1 MQPAG
6 TKPRTAEPDTAAA
19 ALKTAGVPGYAA
31 SAATAQAARAAASPE
46 PPPSVPPSMDD
57 TGRYRVPP
65 EVSAGNL
72 VQRYRRQLW
81 VIATPLFGLLLVLAV
96 WQAIQARVAVVA
108 ELERQATQQHAALQ
122 TLARVAADHVADL
135 RLVSERE
142 LVTPLQAPDRA
153 LRDALK
159 LRGATAN
166 GAASAAADGY
176 ALDDLPPLLHAGSA
190 QLLWPQAGAP
200 PPDAA
205 LALLQSLSR
214 TTELAHSR
222 HADLAASTFLAWPDR
237 WAARYPW
244 VPSQS
249 LVDAL
254 QARSLPQA
262 LDRAYASPAF
272 RAGRPEANSEQRAY
286 WTAVQRGEGA
296 SPGAGT
302 GSGAGGLGAAAIDS
316 PGPASAAN
324 APDSGSATASS
335 AEGPRVVHAAPVY
348 DGEVFRGVVS
358 TEIRLTSIARVA
370 AAQPVPALTQSYWWV
385 LNDRGEVLAERLA
398 DQTGPLSKPRPLPS
412 GLDAGALS
420 RAQGSAGRAVAL
432 AGHRVIALDVADAPW
447 TLVLVLSDSA
457 LMTQVLPGLLPFTLI
472 ALALLGMFMQAQSLL
487 RRRVIEPALGV
498 MGYLHAKSQDPRA
511 PEPELPPRWRPWARV
526 VTRTFDEQRA
536 ARAAERRSEA
546 FKSAIVDHALAALVA
561 ADAQGRIVEF
571 NPAAVAMFG
580 VSREAALGRPVS
592 EVIIPPRYRDAHE
605 AGMRRI
611 ASGQPARLLGK
622 RVEMQ
627 ALRADGSEFPVEML
641 LWRADVAGEAHFTAS
656 LVDLSER
663 RQAALEIERQREAL
677 RQSEKLSA
685 MGSLL
690 AGVAHELNN
699 PLAIVLGRASLLEE
713 KCEQLPGLPSDKT
726 PGLHPDQLAGLR
738 ADAQRIR
745 EAADRCGRIV
755 RTFLNMARSKPTQ
768 RTPVAFNELVQAAA
782 EMLAYTWRSHG
793 IVLELD
799 LADSLPKVMADG
811 DQIGQVVLN
820 LLVNAQQA
828 LSSSTGPR
836 RVRVSTGVERP
847 RSDREPRVWLRVADS
862 GPGIPHELAEKI
874 FEPFFTTKAEGIGT
888 GLGLAVSR
896 SLARE
901 HGGNL
906 SVEEPQATPLSSG
919 QKPPLGGACFRLS
932 LPLSGEA
939 GPPTVATPLDDA
951 AQSQRSRVL
960 VVDDEAEVAELIR
973 DMLESAGHDVA
984 VAESGAVA
992 LELLDT
998 ARFDAIVSD
1007 LRMPDMDGAALRR
1020 EVQRLHPALAAR
1032 MMFIT
1037 GDTLSPG
1044 ARDFL
1049 DATGCPRLDKPFGKS
1064 DLLGAVSLM
1073 LTA

>member
-6 TKPRTAEPDTAAA
+6 TAEP
-19 ALKTAGVPGYAA
+19 GP
-31 SAATAQAARAAASPE
+31 
-46 PPPSVPPSMDD
+46 DD
-57 TGRYRVPP
+57 TGRYRVAP

-81 VIATPLFGLLLVLAV
+81 IIATPLFLLLLVLSL
-96 WQAIQARVAVVA
+96 WQAFQARGAVVA

-122 TLARVAADHVADL
+122 TLARVASDHVADL
-135 RLVSERE
+135 RLLTERE

-153 LRDALK
+153 LRDALRV
-159 LRGATAN
+159 RGGTA
-166 GAASAAADGY
+166 GHGADGY

-205 LALLQSLSR
+205 LAQMQSLSR

-222 HADLAASTFLAWPDR
+222 HADLAASSFLAWPER
-237 WAARYPW
+237 WLARYPW

-249 LVDAL
+249 LVDGLRAGTV
-254 QARSLPQA
+254 AQA
-262 LDRAYASPAF
+262 LDIAYAHPAF
-272 RAGRPEANSEQRAY
+272 SGGRPEANGNQHAY
-286 WTAVQRGEGA
+286 WTPVQRGG
-296 SPGAGT
+296 
-302 GSGAGGLGAAAIDS
+302 D
-316 PGPASAAN
+316 
-324 APDSGSATASS
+324 
-335 AEGPRVVHAAPVY
+335 EGPRVIHAAPVY
-348 DGEVFRGVVS
+348 DGEDFRGVVS
-358 TEIRLTSIARVA
+358 TEVRLSSIARVA
-370 AAQPVPALTQSYWWV
+370 PAQLVGTLKEVYWWV
-385 LNDRGEVLAERLA
+385 LNDQGEVLAERMA
-398 DQTGPLSKPRPLPS
+398 TEAGPSTAPRPLPN
-412 GLDAGALS
+412 GLDKAALAE
-420 RAQGSAGRAVAL
+420 AQRSAGRAVAA

-447 TLVLVLSDSA
+447 TLVLALGDGA
-457 LMTQVLPGLLPFTLI
+457 LMAQVLPGLLPFTLI
-472 ALALLGMFMQAQSLL
+472 ALALLGMFLQAQSLL

-498 MGYLHAKSQDPRA
+498 MGYLHAKSQDPYA

-546 FKSAIVDHALAALVA
+546 FKSAIVDHALAAMVA
-561 ADAQGRIVEF
+561 TDAQGRIVEF

-592 EVIIPPRYRDAHE
+592 QVIIPPRYREAHD

-611 ASGQPARLLGK
+611 ASGGPARILGK

-641 LWRADVAGEAHFTAS
+641 LWRADVSGEVHFTAS

-663 RQAALEIERQREAL
+663 REAALEIERQREAL

-713 KCEQLPGLPSDKT
+713 KCEQLPGLS
-726 PGLHPDQLAGLR
+726 PDQQAGLR
-738 ADAQRIR
+738 SDAQRIR

-755 RTFLNMARSKPTQ
+755 RTFLNMARSRPTQ
-768 RTPVAFNELVQAAA
+768 RQPVAFNELVQAAA

-799 LADSLPKVMADG
+799 LAASLPKVMADG

-828 LSSSTGPR
+828 LSSSSGPR
-836 RVRVSTGVERP
+836 RVRASTGVERP
-847 RSDREPRVWLRVADS
+847 RADREPRVWLRVADS
-862 GPGIPHELAEKI
+862 GPGIAPELAEKI

-906 SVEEPQATPLSSG
+906 SLEPPSPQSS
-919 QKPPLGGACFRLS
+919 LGGACFRLS

-939 GPPTVATPLDDA
+939 GPETEATALDEGA
-951 AQSQRSRVL
+951 SARRSRVL
-960 VVDDEAEVAELIR
+960 VVDDETEVAELIR

-1020 EVQRLHPALAAR
+1020 EIQRLHPALAAR
-1032 MMFIT
+1032 LMFIT

-1049 DATGCPRLDKPFGKS
+1049 DATACPRLDKPFGKA
-1064 DLLGAVSLM
+1064 DLLTAVSAL
-1073 LTA
+1073 LA